1 MRAPPKDGEYAY
13 IRLLQV
19 KMKRVRVLLADD
31 HPTVLARVSGILGD
45 DFEIVGA
52 VNNGRDAVVE
62 TLRLD
67 PDVLV
72 IDIAMPISN
81 GLEAAGQL
89 QAAKVRTKVVFLTV
103 HNDRDFVDAA
113 LSAGASGYVT
123 KADVAT
129 DLAAAINEAL
139 QGQIHIS
146 KSVMA

>member
-1 MRAPPKDGEYAY
+1 MSIKRKFCAGE
-13 IRLLQV
+13 
-19 KMKRVRVLLADD
+19 MNRVRVLLADD
-31 HPTVLARVSGILGD
+31 HPTVMARVTGILRD

-52 VNNGRDAVVE
+52 VSNGRDAVIE

-72 IDIAMPISN
+72 IDISMPVSN
-81 GLEAAGQL
+81 GLEAASQL
-89 QAAKVRTKVVFLTV
+89 QAARVRTKVVFLTV

-129 DLAAAINEAL
+129 DLVAAINQAL

-146 KSVMA
+146 KSIAS